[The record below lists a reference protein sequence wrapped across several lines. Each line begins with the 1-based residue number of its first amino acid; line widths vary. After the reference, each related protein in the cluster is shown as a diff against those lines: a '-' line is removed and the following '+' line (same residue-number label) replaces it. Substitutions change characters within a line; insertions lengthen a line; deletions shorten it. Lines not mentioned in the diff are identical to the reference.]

1 MEGLMESFTAHTVA
15 VPGRILIA
23 DDQTDILEALR
34 LLLKQEGYEIHTVT
48 SREAILRALHAR
60 EFDLLMTDLNYSRD
74 TTSGREGIDV
84 VSRVHDMDP
93 RLPIIAMT
101 AWGTIDLAVEAM
113 HKGAGEF
120 ILKPWDDD
128 RLIEI
133 VRSQIEQ
140 GRARRQ
146 AEGLDGEKGISSR
159 EMLEAR
165 DVQRGLLPNGIPQFP
180 GFEISSAWRP
190 ARVVGGDYFDVFQL
204 NRYQA
209 ALCIGDVSGKGLAG
223 ALLMSNLQA
232 AVRATAREA
241 PDPRTL
247 CERLNHLIRANIAA
261 DKFITFFYGLLDVSR
276 RTLTYANAGHNAPVL
291 VRADSSIL
299 RLDQG
304 GPVLG
309 VFPEPQY
316 ARGKVHLAPG
326 DRLVL
331 FTDGLVEATNSFN
344 DEFGEEQLIKMLVE
358 RRSLAARPLLDRAMK
373 AASRFC
379 NGHFEDDATLVVTAV
394 ESW

>member
-1 MEGLMESFTAHTVA
+1 MEGLMESSRTHTAA
-15 VPGRILIA
+15 IPGRILIA

-34 LLLKQEGYEIHTVT
+34 LLLKQEGYEIHAVT

-84 VSRVHDMDP
+84 VSRVREMDP

-120 ILKPWDDD
+120 ILKPWDDA
-128 RLIEI
+128 RLVEM

-140 GRARRQ
+140 GRARRE
-146 AEGLDGEKGISSR
+146 ADGLDGGKVISSR

-232 AVRATAREA
+232 AVRATARVA
-241 PDPRTL
+241 PDPRSL
-247 CERLNHLIRANIAA
+247 CERLNELIRANIAA

-291 VRADSSIL
+291 VRADSSVL

-309 VFPEPQY
+309 VFPEPRY
-316 ARGKVHLAPG
+316 ARGNVHLAPG

-344 DEFGEEQLIKMLVE
+344 DEFGEERLIKMLVE
-358 RRSLAARPLLDRAMK
+358 RRSLAARPLLERAMK
-373 AASRFC
+373 AASQFC